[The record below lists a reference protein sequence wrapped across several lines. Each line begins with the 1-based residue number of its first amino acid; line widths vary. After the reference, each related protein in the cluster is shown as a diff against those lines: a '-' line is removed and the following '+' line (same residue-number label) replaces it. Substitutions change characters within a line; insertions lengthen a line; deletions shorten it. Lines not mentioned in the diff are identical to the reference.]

1 MRKRAG
7 IKELR
12 QYKGM
17 TQEDL
22 AGMIGVS
29 QQALQRWET
38 GKRTPKKDTLD
49 RIYNALGV
57 CDIITIGNPNDTP
70 ASEVVGD
77 SVSVDADVQEDK
89 EVYSVTDT
97 ELKAMA
103 YDVITDLLHTIATK
117 EELLVMAFTL
127 DKLITE
133 MTGGNEKAESF
144 KSLLDDV
151 EPFASVDPEE

>member
-12 QYKGM
+12 QYRGM

-29 QQALQRWET
+29 QQTLQKWET

-77 SVSVDADVQEDK
+77 NVSVDADVQED
-89 EVYSVTDT
+89 EEIYSVTEKD
-97 ELKAMA
+97 LNAHA
-103 YDVITDLLHTIATK
+103 YNVMVRTLHTCATK
-117 EELLVMAFTL
+117 DEMMIVGYAL
-127 DKLITE
+127 DEFINE
-133 MTGGNEKAESF
+133 ITGGNE
-144 KSLLDDV
+144 DD
-151 EPFASVDPEE
+151 

>member
-12 QYKGM
+12 QYRGM

-29 QQALQRWET
+29 QQALQKWET

-57 CDIITIGNPNDTP
+57 CDTITIGNPNDTP

-77 SVSVDADVQEDK
+77 NVSVDVQED
-89 EVYSVTDT
+89 EEIYSVTKK
-97 ELKAMA
+97 ELMAMA
-103 YDVITDLLHTIATK
+103 YDVMDDLLYTCASK
-117 EELLVMAFTL
+117 DEMMVMNFAL
-127 DKLITE
+127 DRLI
-133 MTGGNEKAESF
+133 NEITRK
-144 KSLLDDV
+144 
-151 EPFASVDPEE
+151 